1 MEQSPLQAL
10 EAQLQDHP
18 QRRSIERSIVTLL
31 EIARNSR
38 DSDDW
43 RLISGALAD
52 IRDGFQVFAPHRL
65 TRKVTVFGSARTQP
79 DEAAYQLAQALAV
92 EAVER
97 GFEVMTGAGGGIME
111 AASSGAGCEKSIGLN
126 VELPFEQHANRYVSG
141 CEGRLLHFRYFFTR
155 KLFFLR
161 ESDALVVLPGGFG
174 TFDELFE
181 SLTLIQTGRTP
192 PIPLVMLAPDGDDF
206 WPAWLHDIQSDLASR
221 GLISAEDTSLLKQ
234 ARSAAE
240 AMDQISRFYRV
251 FHTSQFQED
260 VLELLLHVAL
270 PAELVSE
277 LNHDFD
283 ALVDEGSI
291 SQGESC
297 DSHGIL
303 RPCLRFHI
311 DRRRI
316 GLLYQLI
323 DRLNDLP
330 LPNEPAIEQ
339 PGQRRCLVPPC
350 P

>member
-1 MEQSPLQAL
+1 
-10 EAQLQDHP
+10 
-18 QRRSIERSIVTLL
+18 
-31 EIARNSR
+31 
-38 DSDDW
+38 
-43 RLISGALAD
+43 
-52 IRDGFQVFAPHRL
+52 
-65 TRKVTVFGSARTQP
+65 
-79 DEAAYQLAQALAV
+79 
-92 EAVER
+92 
-97 GFEVMTGAGGGIME
+97 
-111 AASSGAGCEKSIGLN
+111 
-126 VELPFEQHANRYVSG
+126 
-141 CEGRLLHFRYFFTR
+141 
-155 KLFFLR
+155 
-161 ESDALVVLPGGFG
+161 
-174 TFDELFE
+174 
-181 SLTLIQTGRTP
+181 
-192 PIPLVMLAPDGDDF
+192 
-206 WPAWLHDIQSDLASR
+206 
-221 GLISAEDTSLLKQ
+221 
-234 ARSAAE
+234 
-240 AMDQISRFYRV
+240 MDQISRFYRV